1 MMNISDLAMRDF
13 AEISGGQQQRVFIA
27 RAIAQETGIMLLDE
41 PTSSLDIKYQMSLM
55 EILKKLVEELD
66 ISVIMAVHDLNM
78 AVRYSNRLLMM
89 SGGRIV
95 AAGKPLDVL
104 NENNMRVHYGVEA
117 VAKSENGVPYIVPL
131 KLV

>member
-1 MMNISDLAMRDF
+1 
-13 AEISGGQQQRVFIA
+13 
-27 RAIAQETGIMLLDE
+27 MLLDE

-66 ISVIMAVHDLNM
+66 MSVIMAIHDLNM
-78 AVRYSNRLLMM
+78 AVRYSNRLLLM
-89 SGGRIV
+89 SDGMIV
-95 AAGKPLDVL
+95 AAGNPLDVL
-104 NENNMRVHYGVEA
+104 NEHNMREHYGVEA